1 MIYQVYTNLSTPT
14 QSWRQNLAL
23 LDNQV
28 FSKLNSRIKEI
39 GIKKIYFSPDD
50 ALTFLSPD
58 LIFNTQLTNLE
69 IINLTNTKL
78 RVANKTRNTDTNL
91 DVFAATKGGLNF
103 PPLPS
108 AGDEATFLGSYKF
121 AKLNKNSVQRSFV
134 DSNFTQASLSKSLS
148 SSINVIHIASHFK
161 ASGTTDKD
169 VGLLL
174 GDGTFLSLSELF
186 SAPQTYFGIS
196 LLTLSACETGVSL
209 SNLSSQARTFDGLAG
224 LFAKKGIS
232 QVLAT
237 LWKISDAS
245 TADFMKVFYIYRE
258 SEGLS
263 SSAALQKAKK
273 VFSSMNPQE
282 IQQLSSKYP
291 DIFTVAFNSRLS
303 RYSHPFY
310 WAGFVLVSSGT

>member
-1 MIYQVYTNLSTPT
+1 M
-14 QSWRQNLAL
+14 
-23 LDNQV
+23 
-28 FSKLNSRIKEI
+28 
-39 GIKKIYFSPDD
+39 
-50 ALTFLSPD
+50 
-58 LIFNTQLTNLE
+58 
-69 IINLTNTKL
+69 
-78 RVANKTRNTDTNL
+78 
-91 DVFAATKGGLNF
+91 NF

-108 AGDEATFLGSYKF
+108 AADEATFLSSYKF
-121 AKLNKNSVQRSFV
+121 AKFNKNSVQRSFV
-134 DSNFTQASLSKSLS
+134 DSNFTRASLSKSLS

-186 SAPQTYFGIS
+186 SAPQTYSGIS

-224 LFAKKGIS
+224 LFAKKGVS

-273 VFSSMNPQE
+273 VFSSINNQE

-303 RYSHPFY
+303 RYRHPFY